1 MCERK
6 KCIYMSGHTLGICD
20 FLSKTGHSRIAQI
33 AKALKLKTD
42 SEEVQTI
49 AQGKMCPFYR
59 ERGEKEKPLQSVL
72 AETRFKTVLKKK
84 KKGETKKFVP
94 KVSEAEAREIG
105 KWYSRGLS
113 DTQIAIQANT
123 QYYKVAKWRQE
134 RGLRS
139 NFRRRP
145 FDAAEARKLYDQG
158 LTDVEI
164 ARAIGKSDTTIYNWR
179 VREGL
184 EANRMKK
191 RLVKEM
197 QELREELYR
206 AGESDQTI
214 AERTGTK
221 LGTVR
226 AWRQYHK
233 LPANDQRKL
242 PKYDRDKMRE
252 YYRQGMSD
260 SEIGMRLGC
269 YNSTVAAWRK
279 ENGLPPNWQES
290 QKKAKKK

>member
-20 FLSKTGHSRIAQI
+20 YLSKTGHSRIAQI
-33 AKALKLKTD
+33 AKALQLKTD
-42 SEEVQTI
+42 SEEVLTI
-49 AQGKMCPFYR
+49 AQGKICPFYR
-59 ERGEKEKPLQSVL
+59 KRGENEKPMQSVL
-72 AETRFKTVLKKK
+72 AETKFRTVLKKK

-113 DTQIAIQANT
+113 DEQIAIQANT
-123 QYYKVAKWRQE
+123 QWYKVAQWRKE
-134 RGLRS
+134 RGLQS
-139 NFRRRP
+139 NFRKRK
-145 FDAAEARKLYDQG
+145 FDTEKARKLYDQG
-158 LTDVEI
+158 MTDVEI
-164 ARAIGKSDTTIYNWR
+164 SRAIGMSAATIYKWR
-179 VREGL
+179 AREGL
-184 EANRMKK
+184 DANRMKK
-191 RLVKEM
+191 KLVKEM

-226 AWRQYHK
+226 AWRQYHNLK
-233 LPANDQRKL
+233 ANDQRKL

-269 YNSTVAAWRK
+269 YHSTVAAWRK
-279 ENGLPPNWQES
+279 ENGLPPNWQGS
-290 QKKAKKK
+290 QKKAENK

>member
-20 FLSKTGHSRIAQI
+20 YLSKTGHSRVAQI
-33 AKALKLKTD
+33 AKTLQLPSD
-42 SEEVQTI
+42 SEEVLTI

-59 ERGEKEKPLQSVL
+59 KRGEDEKPLQSVL
-72 AETRFKTVLKKK
+72 AETKFRTVLKKK

-94 KVSEAEAREIG
+94 KVSEAEARAIG

-123 QYYKVAKWRQE
+123 QWYKVAQWRKE
-134 RGLRS
+134 RGLPS
-139 NFRRRP
+139 NFRKRK
-145 FDAAEARKLYDQG
+145 FDTEKAQELYDQG
-158 LTDVEI
+158 MTDVEI
-164 ARAIGKSDTTIYNWR
+164 SRAIGMSAATIYKWR
-179 VREGL
+179 AREGL
-184 EANRMKK
+184 DANRMTK

-197 QELREELYR
+197 QTLREELYR
-206 AGESDQTI
+206 EGASDQKI

-221 LGTVR
+221 IGTVR

-242 PKYDRDKMRE
+242 IKYDRGMMRE
-252 YYRQGMSD
+252 YYRQGMND
-260 SEIGMRLGC
+260 TEIGRRLGC
-269 YNSTVAAWRK
+269 YSSTVAEWRK
-279 ENGLPPNWQES
+279 QNGLAPNWQGS
-290 QKKAKKK
+290 RKKAEKK

>member
-6 KCIYMSGHTLGICD
+6 KCKYISGHTLGNCD
-20 FLSKTGHSRIAQI
+20 YLSKTGHSRIAQI
-33 AKALKLKTD
+33 AKTLQLSSN
-42 SEEVQTI
+42 SEEVLTI
-49 AQGKMCPFYR
+49 AQGKMCPFYAK
-59 ERGEKEKPLQSVL
+59 RGEDEKPLQSVL
-72 AETRFKTVLKKK
+72 AETKFRTVLKKK

-94 KVSEAEAREIG
+94 KVSEAEAREIE
-105 KWYSRGLS
+105 KWYKRGLS

-134 RGLRS
+134 RGLQS

-191 RLVKEM
+191 KLVKEM

-206 AGESDQTI
+206 AGASDQTI

-226 AWRQYHK
+226 AWRQYHNLK
-233 LPANDQRKL
+233 ANDQRKL

-252 YYRQGMSD
+252 YYRQGMND
-260 SEIGMRLGC
+260 TEIGMRLGC
-269 YNSTVAAWRK
+269 YHSTVAAWRK
-279 ENGLPPNWQES
+279 ENGLAPNWQGS
-290 QKKAKKK
+290 RKKEEKK

>member
-6 KCIYMSGHTLGICD
+6 KCKYMSGHTLGICD
-20 FLSKTGHSRIAQI
+20 YLSKTGHSRIAQI
-33 AKALKLKTD
+33 AKELQLPSN
-42 SEEVQTI
+42 SEEVRTI
-49 AQGKMCPFYR
+49 ARGDMCPFYVKL
-59 ERGEKEKPLQSVL
+59 GEEESPLQSVL
-72 AETRFKTVLKKK
+72 AEIKFRAVLKKK
-84 KKGETKKFVP
+84 DQKEKKKFAP

-123 QYYKVAKWRQE
+123 QYYKVAKWREE
-134 RGLRS
+134 RGLQS
-139 NFRRRP
+139 NFRKRK
-145 FDAAEARKLYDQG
+145 FDTVKARKLYDQG
-158 LTDVEI
+158 MTDVEI
-164 ARAIGKSDTTIYNWR
+164 SRAIGMSAATIYKWR
-179 VREGL
+179 AREGL

-191 RLVKEM
+191 KLVKEM

-206 AGESDQTI
+206 AGASDQTI

-226 AWRQYHK
+226 AWRQYHNLK
-233 LPANDQRKL
+233 ANDQRKL

-269 YNSTVAAWRK
+269 YHSTVAEWRK
-279 ENGLPPNWQES
+279 QNGLAPNWKEAERKRR
-290 QKKAKKK
+290 KK

>member
-6 KCIYMSGHTLGICD
+6 KCKYMSGHTLGICD
-20 FLSKTGHSRIAQI
+20 YLSKTGHSRIAQI
-33 AKALKLKTD
+33 AKALQLKTD
-42 SEEVQTI
+42 SEEVLTI

-59 ERGEKEKPLQSVL
+59 KRGEDEKPLQSVL
-72 AETRFKTVLKKK
+72 AETRFRTVLKKK

-113 DTQIAIQANT
+113 DEQIAIQANT
-123 QYYKVAKWRQE
+123 QWYKVAQWRKE
-134 RGLRS
+134 RGLPS
-139 NFRRRP
+139 NFRKRK
-145 FDAAEARKLYDQG
+145 FDSEKARKLYDQG
-158 LTDVEI
+158 MTDVEI
-164 ARAIGKSDTTIYNWR
+164 SRAIGMSAATIYKWR
-179 VREGL
+179 AREGL
-184 EANRMKK
+184 DANRMKK
-191 RLVKEM
+191 KLVKEM

-226 AWRQYHK
+226 AWRQYHNLK
-233 LPANDQRKL
+233 ANDQRKL

-269 YNSTVAAWRK
+269 YHSTVAAWRK
-279 ENGLPPNWQES
+279 ENGLPPNWQGS
-290 QKKAKKK
+290 QKKAEKK